1 MNRTE
6 VRFKEAF
13 GAVSRE
19 ALIENQ
25 KSFLELAKSQFDSL
39 KRESNQQLSEKKKLI
54 DLSIKDLRSHLENL
68 SKQTSELHGQ
78 MAESRKGIDQLS
90 DTTSKLGQI
99 LSSSQAR
106 GQWGEK
112 MVEDILEF
120 MGLMEG
126 VNYEKQSQEGS
137 GRPDFTFK
145 LPQGRRINMDVKFP
159 WSHYVTL
166 FDADSPEQRKIEK
179 KQFIIDVKIHIKE
192 IAKREYIDPAGG
204 TVDYVLMFIPNEG
217 IYSYLNREGEGII
230 DFAMEKKVLVCSPLT
245 LYAVLSMIRQSVDNF
260 KMETRASELQSLMQT
275 FKKQWILFAEKME
288 RVGKSIN
295 QTQTHFQELEST
307 RSKQLERPVDKI
319 LDLKLDRSG
328 EADDKV
334 VKKIEN

>member
-1 MNRTE
+1 
-6 VRFKEAF
+6 
-13 GAVSRE
+13 
-19 ALIENQ
+19 
-25 KSFLELAKSQFDSL
+25 
-39 KRESNQQLSEKKKLI
+39 
-54 DLSIKDLRSHLENL
+54 
-68 SKQTSELHGQ
+68 

-112 MVEDILEF
+112 MVEDILDF

-166 FDADSPEQRKIEK
+166 FDSDKKDQQKIEK
-179 KQFIIDVKIHIKE
+179 KQFISDVKTHIKE

-217 IYSYLNREGEGII
+217 IYAYLNREGEGII

-245 LYAVLSMIRQSVDNF
+245 LYAVLSMIRQSVENF

-275 FKKQWILFAEKME
+275 FKKQWNLFVEKMD

-295 QTQTHFQELEST
+295 QAQSHYQELEST
-307 RSKQLERPVDKI
+307 RSRQLEGPVDKI
-319 LDLKLDRSG
+319 LDLKLERSEKSG
-328 EADDKV
+328 DKV
-334 VKKIEN
+334 VKKIED

>member
-1 MNRTE
+1 
-6 VRFKEAF
+6 
-13 GAVSRE
+13 
-19 ALIENQ
+19 
-25 KSFLELAKSQFDSL
+25 
-39 KRESNQQLSEKKKLI
+39 
-54 DLSIKDLRSHLENL
+54 
-68 SKQTSELHGQ
+68 
-78 MAESRKGIDQLS
+78 
-90 DTTSKLGQI
+90 
-99 LSSSQAR
+99 
-106 GQWGEK
+106 
-112 MVEDILEF
+112 
-120 MGLMEG
+120 
-126 VNYEKQSQEGS
+126 
-137 GRPDFTFK
+137 
-145 LPQGRRINMDVKFP
+145 MDVKFP

-245 LYAVLSMIRQSVDNF
+245 LYAVLSMIRQSVENF
-260 KMETRASELQSLMQT
+260 KMETRASELQLLMQT

-295 QTQTHFQELEST
+295 QAQTHFQELEST

-319 LDLKLDRSG
+319 LDLKLDRSE